1 MVDKFFFAMLLCVSI
16 VVISIVLSRN
26 IICYYNVTISNNAE
40 QERRLARQVENP
52 HLPLL
57 T

>member
-1 MVDKFFFAMLLCVSI
+1 MFVCVNI
-16 VVISIVLSRN
+16 VISIVLNRN
-26 IICYYNVTISNNAE
+26 ICYYYVMISNNGE
-40 QERRLARQVENP
+40 QGRRLARQVENP